1 MRMQT
6 LSEMLHVCLAGM
18 NETQTQTMRD
28 SLTAMN
34 DLSDDENSPRH
45 QVPESQFLLQV
56 QQTYQAYEIAAS
68 RIRRAVAMQ
77 PDAFNEDEGEEEMYD
92 RYAHS
97 NLSDVSQPDLWMEIH
112 NQDESRE
119 ERYHRYLFAERDE
132 VSDGEYWDELFEQAM
147 HENEEIAN
155 RTPNETLDGLERDGS
170 DPW

>member
-1 MRMQT
+1 
-6 LSEMLHVCLAGM
+6 M

-155 RTPNETLDGLERDGS
+155 RTPNETLDELERDGS
-170 DPW
+170 DAW